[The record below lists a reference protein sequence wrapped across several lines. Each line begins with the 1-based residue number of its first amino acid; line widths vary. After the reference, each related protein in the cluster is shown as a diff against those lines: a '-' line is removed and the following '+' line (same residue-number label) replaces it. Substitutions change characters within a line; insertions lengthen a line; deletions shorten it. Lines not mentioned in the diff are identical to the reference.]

1 MFTVAAINISKQDG
15 SGGAQCAHTVV
26 VHSPTQLCPPELK
39 ASSKVGPSWSSMHR
53 MLSVATKQAVNQ
65 LLPDASYT
73 GWHGECGIECKGL
86 LDASR
91 VASYGIASNTENSNE
106 PPPSVPSIRE
116 TFAATYSFKVCFV
129 QGMAVQCGTPGMY
142 VLQGM
147 VDAC

>member
-1 MFTVAAINISKQDG
+1 
-15 SGGAQCAHTVV
+15 
-26 VHSPTQLCPPELK
+26 
-39 ASSKVGPSWSSMHR
+39 MHR

-73 GWHGECGIECKGL
+73 GWHGAFGIECKGL

-129 QGMAVQCGTPGMY
+129 QGMAVQCGTPGIY

-147 VDAC
+147 VDACCLWMEV